1 MEQSSCGTLI
11 QMLSWVSWFL
21 RRVGL
26 SRQYNLTGSDL
37 KAIEKKLLRYQ
48 KIDSVIQYRNYEL
61 EMKITDSYIGGKR
74 ANKVSK
80 PTEDI
85 IRSGMQIESY
95 KISMNSKDVYPRLKK
110 SAQMMKN

>member
-1 MEQSSCGTLI
+1 
-11 QMLSWVSWFL
+11 
-21 RRVGL
+21 
-26 SRQYNLTGSDL
+26 
-37 KAIEKKLLRYQ
+37 
-48 KIDSVIQYRNYEL
+48 
-61 EMKITDSYIGGKR
+61 MKITDSYIGGKR

-110 SAQMMKN
+110 SALMMKN

>member
-1 MEQSSCGTLI
+1 
-11 QMLSWVSWFL
+11 MLSWVSWFFFFFL
-21 RRVGL
+21 L

-110 SAQMMKN
+110 SALMMKN